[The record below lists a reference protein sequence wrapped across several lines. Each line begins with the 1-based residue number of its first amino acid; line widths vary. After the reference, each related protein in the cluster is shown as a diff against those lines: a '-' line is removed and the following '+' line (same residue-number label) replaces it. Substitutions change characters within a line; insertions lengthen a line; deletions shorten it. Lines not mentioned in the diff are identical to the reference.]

1 MRGLRDKVTIVTGAA
16 RGIGEA
22 TARRLHAEGGA
33 VALLDLDERE
43 GKAVAADLGEE
54 RALFAACDVSDEG
67 QVAAAVAAAAARFGR
82 VDALV
87 NNAGVNAYFDPAGM
101 TVEQWNRFM
110 AVDLTSAW
118 LCSKH
123 VLPELRRRGG
133 GVIVNIAS
141 IHAHLTAKGMFPY
154 AAAKS
159 GLVGLT
165 RSLALEV
172 AGEGIRVVAVCPGF
186 VRTRLVTDSFVDAPD
201 PAAAEAAAIAMQPI
215 GHIADPSEIA
225 SVIAFALSD
234 DASFVTG
241 VAIEADGGL
250 SARFGA

>member
-1 MRGLRDKVTIVTGAA
+1 MRGLEGKVTIVTGAA

-22 TARRLHAEGGA
+22 TARRLHQEGGF

-54 RALFAACDVSDEG
+54 RALFVACDVAEEE
-67 QVAAAVAAAAARFGR
+67 QVAAAVAATVERFGR

-87 NNAGVNAYFDPAGM
+87 NNAGVNAYFDPERM
-101 TVEQWNRFM
+101 TVEEWNRFM
-110 AVDLTSAW
+110 GVDLASAW

-123 VLPELRRRGG
+123 VLPELRRQGG

-141 IHAHLTAKGMFPY
+141 IHAHLTTRGMFPY

-159 GLVGLT
+159 GMVGLT
-165 RSLALEV
+165 RSLALDL
-172 AGEGIRVVAVCPGF
+172 APHGIRVVAICPGY
-186 VRTRLVTDSFVDAPD
+186 VRTRLVEEGFVAAPD
-201 PAAAEAAAIAMQPI
+201 PAAAEAEAIAMQPL
-215 GHIADPSEIA
+215 GRIADPPDIA

-234 DASFVTG
+234 DAGIITG
-241 VAIEADGGL
+241 VALEADGGL
-250 SARFGA
+250 SARYK

>member
-1 MRGLRDKVTIVTGAA
+1 MRGLQGRVTIVTGAA

-22 TARRLHAEGGA
+22 TARRLHAEGGL

-54 RALFAACDVSDEG
+54 RVMFAACDVADEA
-67 QVAAAVAAAAARFGR
+67 QVAAAVDAAAERFGG

-87 NNAGVNAYFDPAGM
+87 NNAGVNAYFDPERM
-101 TVEQWNRFM
+101 TLAEWERFM
-110 AVDLTSAW
+110 AVDLGSAW

-123 VLPELRRRGG
+123 VLPRLRSRGG
-133 GVIVNIAS
+133 GVIVNVAS
-141 IHAHLTAKGMFPY
+141 IHAHLTVKGMFPY

-172 AGEGIRVVAVCPGF
+172 AAEGIRVVAICPGY
-186 VRTRLVTDSFVDAPD
+186 VRTRLVEDAFADAPD
-201 PAAAEAAAIAMQPI
+201 PAAAEAEAIAMQPV
-215 GHIADPSEIA
+215 GRIADPAEIA
-225 SVIAFALSD
+225 SVITFALSD
-234 DASFVTG
+234 EASFVTG
-241 VAIEADGGL
+241 VALEADGGL
-250 SARFGA
+250 SARFK